1 MVEKL
6 MKDLDTA
13 YQGLQHLSVEPS
25 KNNLAILTVALQA
38 MEGAYAYLQNLPKEE
53 PGEEDA

>member
-13 YQGLQHLSVEPS
+13 YQGLQHLNVEPN

-38 MEGAYAYLQNLPKEE
+38 MENAYAFLKDLPK
-53 PGEEDA
+53 GEEGEENA

>member
-13 YQGLQHLSVEPS
+13 YQGLQHLNVEPN
-25 KNNLAILTVALQA
+25 KNNLAILTMALQT
-38 MEGAYAYLQNLPKEE
+38 MEQAYAYLQSLPKEE
-53 PGEEDA
+53 AGEENA